1 MRRRIAFSV
10 LLASTAL
17 AWPSPAAAAVSSE
30 VDGDVLRVTGTDGI
44 DVVEIRCDGGDVMVN
59 DHNPGTGPFACSDL
73 GGIVVDANAGS
84 DVLYMD
90 QVVPIDFPGLTTIR
104 VNGGGGNDTFKG
116 TPSDD
121 ELSGGDGND
130 RFYTSEGSDD
140 LSASTGDDLLIIEA
154 FGDVTLT
161 DTSLVTVGGT
171 STVSGFEDG
180 HFTMLVGGGLTF
192 DASGFRGNTVMEGLR
207 GPDIFIGAQ
216 GRDFINANGGA
227 DRVVSNGGDDY
238 INGERGPD
246 TLLAGLGNDRIFG
259 GPGNDRCRG
268 GPGDNLIYDC

>member
-1 MRRRIAFSV
+1 MTSQ
-10 LLASTAL
+10 
-17 AWPSPAAAAVSSE
+17 

-59 DHNPGTGPFACSDL
+59 DHNPGTGSFACSDL
-73 GGIVVDANAGS
+73 GGIVVYANAGS
-84 DVLYMD
+84 DVLYLD
-90 QVVPIDFPGLTTIR
+90 QVVSIDFPGLTTIR

-140 LSASTGDDLLIIEA
+140 LSASAGDDLLIIEA
-154 FGDVTLT
+154 LGDVTLT
-161 DTSLVTVGGT
+161 DTSLVLVSGT

-192 DASGFRGNTVMEGLR
+192 DGAAS
-207 GPDIFIGAQ
+207 
-216 GRDFINANGGA
+216 
-227 DRVVSNGGDDY
+227 
-238 INGERGPD
+238 
-246 TLLAGLGNDRIFG
+246 AGTRSWRACAA
-259 GPGNDRCRG
+259 PTA
-268 GPGDNLIYDC
+268 

>member
-1 MRRRIAFSV
+1 
-10 LLASTAL
+10 
-17 AWPSPAAAAVSSE
+17 
-30 VDGDVLRVTGTDGI
+30 
-44 DVVEIRCDGGDVMVN
+44 MVN

-171 STVSGFEDG
+171 STVSGFKDG
-180 HFTMLVGGGLTF
+180 HT
-192 DASGFRGNTVMEGLR
+192 S
-207 GPDIFIGAQ
+207 PCWS
-216 GRDFINANGGA
+216 
-227 DRVVSNGGDDY
+227 VS
-238 INGERGPD
+238 
-246 TLLAGLGNDRIFG
+246 A
-259 GPGNDRCRG
+259 
-268 GPGDNLIYDC
+268 

>member
-1 MRRRIAFSV
+1 MRRRIALSV
-10 LLASTAL
+10 LVASTML
-17 AWPSPAAAAVSSE
+17 GWPSTAVAAVSSE

-44 DVVEIRCDGGDVMVN
+44 DVIGIRCDGGDVMVN
-59 DHNPGTGPFACSDL
+59 DRNPGTGAFACSDL
-73 GGIVVDANAGS
+73 SGIVVDANAGS

-90 QVVPIDFPGLTTIR
+90 QVIPLDFPGVSTIR

-116 TPSDD
+116 TPGDD

-130 RFYTSEGSDD
+130 RFYASGGSDD

-154 FGDVTLT
+154 LGDVTLT
-161 DTSLVTVGGT
+161 DTSLTTIDGT

-180 HFTMLVGGGLTF
+180 HFTMLVGGGLRF
-192 DASGFRGNTVMEGLR
+192 DASGFRGNTVMEGER
-207 GPDIFIGAQ
+207 GADRLIGAA
-216 GRDFINANGGA
+216 GRDFINAGGGA
-227 DRVVSNGGDDY
+227 DRVVGNGGDDY
-238 INGERGPD
+238 INGEGGPD
-246 TLLAGLGNDRIFG
+246 VLLAGPGNDRIFG